1 MGKQQIE
8 DLNKEA
14 YKQAEEELKAEK
26 VALVKDF
33 VLKTLRKIDE
43 TKKSKELIEE
53 QLRILNKDLEDLR
66 NGDFSKIEERINK
79 SAVAKGISQVFL
91 NEINNLVHTVNTVG
105 YSNSGSNYSG
115 SLTTTASGPMMIAS
129 GSGLFT
135 KAEWNDLTSGTY
147 PTSSKTYYL

>member
-14 YKQAEEELKAEK
+14 YKQAEDELKAEK
-26 VALVKDF
+26 VAVVKDF

-79 SAVAKGISQVFL
+79 SAVAKGVSQVFL

-105 YSNSGSNYSG
+105 YSNANTSYRGN
-115 SLTTTASGPMMIAS
+115 LTTTSNPLMIAS
-129 GSGLFT
+129 GALFT

>member
-26 VALVKDF
+26 VAVVKDF

-43 TKKSKELIEE
+43 TKKKKELIEE

-66 NGDFSKIEERINK
+66 NGDFSKMKEIASMFHQDAIMRV
-79 SAVAKGISQVFL
+79 VA
-91 NEINNLVHTVNTVG
+91 
-105 YSNSGSNYSG
+105 G
-115 SLTTTASGPMMIAS
+115 SLPSLVLLRDA
-129 GSGLFT
+129 
-135 KAEWNDLTSGTY
+135 
-147 PTSSKTYYL
+147 